1 MEERGELSFS
11 QASGQDQSSEIF
23 GRSAVV
29 ALTSADNPVLSFPR
43 SVFHPPVATGERV
56 CESAISA
63 TFTTRSPSSGR
74 SVPTK
79 VAVIKDRIES

>member
-1 MEERGELSFS
+1 MSWKNEDSEL
-11 QASGQDQSSEIF
+11 QPSGQNQFSEIF

-29 ALTSADNPVLSFPR
+29 ALTSADDPVLSFPR
-43 SVFHPPVATGERV
+43 SVFHPPVATGGRV

-63 TFTTRSPSSGR
+63 TFNTRSPSSGR